1 MECSGAEAQMYH
13 HLYANLE
20 DTLVDIRMDEDGE
33 MRVLG
38 VEATLDLKI
47 TIYQEEELEILEDAS
62 GSEDHDLSGRR
73 IGDS

>member
-47 TIYQEEELEILEDAS
+47 RSIRKKNWRFLRMHIL
-62 GSEDHDLSGRR
+62 
-73 IGDS
+73 